1 MTLSPARLRVEAALV
16 PVKLPIA
23 ALIGTAI
30 GRRGTDVT
38 DSSTRRSCLVLA
50 PHPDDE
56 TLGCG
61 ATVMRRVDAGT
72 AVAVVVITDGSTWP
86 PGRDPAQNIAVRDAE
101 LRTSCRI
108 LGLPDDAVTH
118 LAFPETR
125 LHTAGEALVD
135 AVADAVRTH
144 TPDDVLV
151 TSEADPH
158 SDHAALGTAARPGR
172 GRHRGAPARLSDLAV
187 DAAPVVEP
195 DPGRRRTG
203 RDGLDG
209 GLPRPQAH
217 RHRRLPLTDV
227 GGSRR
232 RPTRGPAPRIPPP
245 FRRPPRDVLPR
256 PPRLTDDPS
265 PTDRHNGLVAVI
277 DCQPSPP
284 EVPFRLGADSQ

>member
-158 SDHAALGTAARPGR
+158 SDHAALGTAARRAVAGTGARLLAYPIWQWTR
-172 GRHRGAPARLSDLAV
+172 PRSWNRTLAAAAPAETVSTAGYLDRKRTAIAV
-187 DAAPVVEP
+187 FHSQMSAAAGGDQHEGLRPGFLRHFAGPREMFFPVP
-195 DPGRRRTG
+195 PG
-203 RDGLDG
+203 
-209 GLPRPQAH
+209 
-217 RHRRLPLTDV
+217 
-227 GGSRR
+227 
-232 RPTRGPAPRIPPP
+232 
-245 FRRPPRDVLPR
+245 
-256 PPRLTDDPS
+256 
-265 PTDRHNGLVAVI
+265 
-277 DCQPSPP
+277 
-284 EVPFRLGADSQ
+284 